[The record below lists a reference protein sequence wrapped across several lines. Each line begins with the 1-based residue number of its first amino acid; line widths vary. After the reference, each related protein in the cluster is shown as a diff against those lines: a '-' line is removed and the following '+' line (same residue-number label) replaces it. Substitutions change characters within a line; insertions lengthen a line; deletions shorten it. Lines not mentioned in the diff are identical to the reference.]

1 MSLDRGL
8 DITVNTTLGDFTLE
22 ASAKLDGPLSVLVG
36 PSGSGKSTL
45 LNVIAGLTRPCFGRV
60 TFGDEVWFDSER
72 NLFVRPHLR
81 RIGYVFQEGRLLPH
95 LSVRSNLKFSRWF
108 RRSTGPGPRLED
120 IVDLLDIGHLLD
132 RSPRN
137 LSGGE
142 RQRCALARALLAT
155 PSLLLMDEPLAALD
169 EARREEV
176 LPYIETVRDRYRIP
190 IVYVTHALEEAE
202 RLGDE
207 IVSMRQGRIEK
218 IERRVRSPQPNKEP
232 SS

>member
-1 MSLDRGL
+1 MSL

-22 ASAKLDGPLSVLVG
+22 AAAKLDGPLSVLVG

-45 LNVIAGLTRPCFGRV
+45 LNVIAGLTRPRTGRV
-60 TFGDEVWFDSER
+60 TFGDEVWFDSDR
-72 NLFVRPHLR
+72 NLFVPPHRR

-95 LSVRSNLKFSRWF
+95 LSVRSNLKFSSWF
-108 RRSTGPGPRLED
+108 RRSTGPGPKLNE

-169 EARREEV
+169 EARRDEV
-176 LPYIETVRDRYRIP
+176 LPYIEKVRDRYRIP
-190 IVYVTHALEEAE
+190 IVYVTHSSEEAE

-218 IERRVRSPQPNKEP
+218 IEHRVRG
-232 SS
+232 

>member
-1 MSLDRGL
+1 MSLDISVRS
-8 DITVNTTLGDFTLE
+8 TLGDFTLE
-22 ASAKLDGPLSVLVG
+22 ASARLDGPLSVLVG

-45 LNVIAGLTRPCFGRV
+45 LNVIAGLTRPRTGKV
-60 TFGDEVWFDSER
+60 TFGDDVWFDSER
-72 NLFVRPHLR
+72 DLFVKPHLR

-95 LSVRSNLKFSRWF
+95 LSVRSNLTYSSWF
-108 RRSTGPGPRLED
+108 RRSTGPGPRLEE
-120 IVDLLDIGHLLD
+120 IVDLLGIGHLLD

-169 EARREEV
+169 ETRREEV
-176 LPYIETVRDRYRIP
+176 LPYIENVRDRYRIP
-190 IVYVTHALEEAE
+190 IVYVTHSSEEAE

-207 IVSMRQGRIEK
+207 IVTMKRGRIEK
-218 IERRVRSPQPNKEP
+218 VERRVRG
-232 SS
+232 

>member
-1 MSLDRGL
+1 MSL

-45 LNVIAGLTRPCFGRV
+45 LNVIAGLTRPRTGRV
-60 TFGDEVWFDSER
+60 TFGDEVWFDSDR
-72 NLFVRPHLR
+72 NLFVPPHRR

-95 LSVRSNLKFSRWF
+95 LSVRSNLKFSSWF
-108 RRSTGPGPRLED
+108 RRGTGPGPKMNE
-120 IVDLLDIGHLLD
+120 IVELLDIGHLLD

-169 EARREEV
+169 EARRDEV
-176 LPYIETVRDRYRIP
+176 LPYIEKVRDRYRIP
-190 IVYVTHALEEAE
+190 IVYVTHSSEEAE

-218 IERRVRSPQPNKEP
+218 IEHRVRG
-232 SS
+232 

>member
-1 MSLDRGL
+1 MSL

-45 LNVIAGLTRPCFGRV
+45 LNVIAGLTRPHTGKV
-60 TFGDEVWFDSER
+60 MFGDEVWFDSDR
-72 NLFVRPHLR
+72 NLFVPPHLR

-95 LSVRSNLKFSRWF
+95 LSVRSNLTYSRWF
-108 RRSTGPGPRLED
+108 RRSTGPAPELDE

-142 RQRCALARALLAT
+142 RQRSALARALLAT

-169 EARREEV
+169 EARRDEV
-176 LPYIETVRDRYRIP
+176 LPYIENVRDRYRIP
-190 IVYVTHALEEAE
+190 IVYVTHASEEAE

-207 IVSMRQGRIEK
+207 IVSIRQGRIEK
-218 IERRVRSPQPNKEP
+218 IERRVRG
-232 SS
+232 

>member
-1 MSLDRGL
+1 MSL
-8 DITVNTTLGDFTLE
+8 DITVHSTLGDFTLDVE
-22 ASAKLDGPLSVLVG
+22 AKLDGPLSVLVG

-45 LNVIAGLTRPCFGRV
+45 LNVIAGLTWPRSGRV
-60 TFGDEVWFDSER
+60 TFGDEVWFDSGR
-72 NLFVRPHLR
+72 NLFVKPHLR

-108 RRSTGPGPRLED
+108 RRGNGPGPQLDD
-120 IVDLLDIGHLLD
+120 IVELLDIGHLLD

-142 RQRCALARALLAT
+142 RQRCALARALLAA

-169 EARREEV
+169 EARREDV
-176 LPYIETVRDRYRIP
+176 LPYIESVRDRYRIP
-190 IVYVTHALEEAE
+190 IVYVTHSSDEAE

-218 IERRVRSPQPNKEP
+218 IERRARA
-232 SS
+232 